1 MKKLFYLIICL
12 LVCSCNK
19 NQHSGD
25 FACPNH
31 SSKNIKYKHLE
42 IETVDLPEMVNS
54 TVLLSELYDNAIY
67 FADQQQRLIFAYM
80 PEQDSL
86 RKVLGYGNGPHEFE
100 GDIDAITMNNKGLFI
115 QCSEFVAL
123 YKIDESGWFSLVDE
137 YIIPRKNAKDV
148 EIVANP
154 DKYTFT
160 YDKLRCREH
169 NDTLYITAG
178 GNSPDFNIYSP
189 NYFASAGVIK
199 AATLSSKP
207 DAFILG
213 SIPTRI
219 GTEAG
224 RHCFNRIDFD
234 IDPKNNFH
242 ILYELDD
249 MIYACDNNFV
259 PKFSYGYKGK
269 DMDKSEHRAMDFE
282 TYKKQRDAERKKA
295 HYRKI
300 KCVGDY
306 TFRSYVKSISAPYDG
321 LQIYNG
327 TTLIADVD
335 VPKGLNVIGKIGD
348 YYYSEVLGDEETMK
362 LWIYRFRL

>member
-100 GDIDAITMNNKGLFI
+100 GAIDAITMNNKGLFI

-137 YIIPRKNAKDV
+137 YIIPRENAKDV

-154 DKYTFT
+154 DEYTFT

-213 SIPTRI
+213 SIPTR
-219 GTEAG
+219 GTA
-224 RHCFNRIDFD
+224 
-234 IDPKNNFH
+234 
-242 ILYELDD
+242 
-249 MIYACDNNFV
+249 
-259 PKFSYGYKGK
+259 
-269 DMDKSEHRAMDFE
+269 
-282 TYKKQRDAERKKA
+282 
-295 HYRKI
+295 
-300 KCVGDY
+300 
-306 TFRSYVKSISAPYDG
+306 
-321 LQIYNG
+321 
-327 TTLIADVD
+327 
-335 VPKGLNVIGKIGD
+335 
-348 YYYSEVLGDEETMK
+348 
-362 LWIYRFRL
+362 